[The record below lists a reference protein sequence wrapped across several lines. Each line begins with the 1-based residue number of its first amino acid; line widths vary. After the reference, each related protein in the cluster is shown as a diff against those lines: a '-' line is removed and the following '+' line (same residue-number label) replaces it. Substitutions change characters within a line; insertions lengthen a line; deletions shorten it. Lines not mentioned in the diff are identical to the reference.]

1 MCARGPRL
9 SPSLLPDR
17 IPWHSAGG
25 WTMAAAPL
33 PPLSASAPASG
44 PAPLSQGARVVDTFI
59 APTKTFTDLR
69 RSAQWWLPFLL
80 MTLVGWGLVYVSSQ
94 KIGVQKML
102 ENDLHAR
109 PKAEAQYEKATPEQQ
124 QQQVKITGIAY
135 YVAIP
140 LFTLVIWVVMSGL
153 QFGTFKFGANADIS
167 YSKSLA
173 VVAYAG
179 LPMVLR
185 NLVALV
191 CVVAGVSAD
200 GFTLNN
206 PVASNPGYFMNAA
219 DSPFWY
225 FIASQLD
232 IFLLWTLA
240 LTAIGFATT
249 GKVKMATSFAIVIG
263 WWVVITLTFATI
275 FS

>member
-1 MCARGPRL
+1 
-9 SPSLLPDR
+9 
-17 IPWHSAGG
+17 
-25 WTMAAAPL
+25 MAAAPL

-69 RSAQWWLPFLL
+69 RSARWWLPFLL
-80 MTLVGWGLVYVSSQ
+80 MTLVGWGLVYVSTQ
-94 KIGVQKML
+94 KIGVQKMM
-102 ENDLHAR
+102 ENDLRAR
-109 PKAEAQYEKATPEQQ
+109 PKAEERYEKATPEQRE
-124 QQQVKITGIAY
+124 QQVKWTGIAY
-135 YVAIP
+135 YIAIP
-140 LFTLVIWVVMSGL
+140 VFTLLIWLVMSGL
-153 QFGTFKFGANADIS
+153 QFATFKFGANADIS
-167 YSKSLA
+167 YGKSLA

-185 NLVALV
+185 SLLAIASVL
-191 CVVAGVSAD
+191 AGVSAD

-206 PVASNPGYFMNAA
+206 PVASNPAYFMNAA

-225 FIASQLD
+225 FIASQMD
-232 IFLLWTLA
+232 IFLLWTVA

-249 GKVKMATSFAIVIG
+249 GKVKMGTSFAIVIG
-263 WWVVITLTFATI
+263 WWAVITLTFAAI

>member
-1 MCARGPRL
+1 
-9 SPSLLPDR
+9 
-17 IPWHSAGG
+17 
-25 WTMAAAPL
+25 MAAAPL
-33 PPLSASAPASG
+33 PPVSPSVPAPG
-44 PAPLSQGARVVDTFI
+44 PAPLSQGARIIDTFI
-59 APTKTFTDLR
+59 APTKTFADVR

-80 MTLVGWGLVYVSSQ
+80 VTLVGWGLVYVSEQ
-94 KIGVQKML
+94 KIGVQKLM
-102 ENDLHAR
+102 ENDLRAR
-109 PKAEAQYEKATPEQQ
+109 PKAEAQYEKATPEQRQ
-124 QQQVKITGIAY
+124 QQMKITGIAY

-140 LFTLVIWVVMSGL
+140 LVTLLIWLIMSGL
-153 QFGTFKFGANADIS
+153 QFATFKFAANADIS

-173 VVAYAG
+173 VVVYAG
-179 LPMVLR
+179 LPMALR
-185 NLVALV
+185 NLLAAVSVL
-191 CVVAGVSAD
+191 AGASAD

-225 FIASQLD
+225 FIASQVD

-249 GKVKMATSFAIVIG
+249 GKVKMGTSFAIVIG
-263 WWVVITLTFATI
+263 WWVVITLTFAAI